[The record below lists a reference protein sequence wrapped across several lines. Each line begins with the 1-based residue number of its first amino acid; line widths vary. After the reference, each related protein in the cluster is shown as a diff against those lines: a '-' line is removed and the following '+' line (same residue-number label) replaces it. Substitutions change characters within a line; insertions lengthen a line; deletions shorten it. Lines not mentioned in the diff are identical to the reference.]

1 MLPQSL
7 DTNLILLSSVDYLPQ
22 LVQVPRRHAFRYIRI
37 DVLAVSARFG
47 VKLEQVTAHAVSS
60 APRDNPVALSFTN
73 RGQEFSQEKKSVLRQ
88 IDQAALLTLRNCMH
102 TVYEDGPRRDMRL
115 W

>member
-1 MLPQSL
+1 M
-7 DTNLILLSSVDYLPQ
+7 DYLPQ
-22 LVQVPRRHAFRYIRI
+22 PVKIQRRHAFRYIRI

-47 VKLEQVTAHAVSS
+47 VKVEQPLAHAVSS
-60 APRDNPVALSFTN
+60 APRGNPASLSFTK
-73 RGQEFSQEKKSVLRQ
+73 RGQEFTEEKKNVLRK
-88 IDQAALLTLRNCMH
+88 IDEVALLTLRNCMH